1 MKKRL
6 TLHDVIKMIRGE
18 AEKVGLQKD
27 LAKKFGVSAQ
37 YISDILNGRRE
48 PGDAILKPLG
58 LRRVIT
64 YEWIKNQERQ

>member
-6 TLHDVIKMIRGE
+6 TLQDVIELIRGE
-18 AEKVGLQKD
+18 AEKTGSQKE
-27 LAKKFGVSAQ
+27 LAKKLGVSAQ

-58 LRRVIT
+58 LRKVTT
-64 YEWIKNQERQ
+64 YEQEQ

>member
-6 TLHDVIKMIRGE
+6 TLQDVIELIRGE
-18 AEKVGLQKD
+18 AEKTGSQKE
-27 LAKKFGVSAQ
+27 LAKKLDVSAQ

-58 LRRVIT
+58 LHKVVT
-64 YEWIKNQERQ
+64 YEQE

>member
-6 TLHDVIKMIRGE
+6 TLQDVIELIRGE
-18 AEKVGLQKD
+18 AEKTGSQKE
-27 LAKKFGVSAQ
+27 LAKKLGVSAQ

-58 LRRVIT
+58 LHKVVT
-64 YEWIKNQERQ
+64 YEQE